1 MIKGHFSDHFVLAV
15 KDQIRSVRYR
25 IRRSADGDP
34 VRGAVIRPSRV
45 PRPVAVVA
53 NAVFSQVETTARA
66 LLPDPAP
73 EWRGAAF
80 PLPVERYF
88 GAGETGED
96 EGQAF
101 TLAIYDA
108 LKQLLNRFGAREY
121 LVFEQAIGEAHA
133 AILARH
139 SGLIAAA
146 LGAGSTASR
155 SQPITQLCAAIAI
168 ELAKAHP
175 IKEALLDPQGKAVP
189 RNLSSSLNEYCACV
203 VGLSTAIVSLRLEG
217 EATDVPQGSDWIVQ
231 SADMAVDARFT
242 RFAAAMAS
250 SDPTVNLA
258 AEFAAILPFLP

>member
-34 VRGAVIRPSRV
+34 VRGGVIRPSRV

-53 NAVFSQVETTARA
+53 NAVFTQVETTARA
-66 LLPDPAP
+66 LLPDQAP
-73 EWRGAAF
+73 EWRGPAF

-88 GAGETGED
+88 GADEGSDD
-96 EGQAF
+96 EGQTF
-101 TLAIYDA
+101 TLVIYHA

-133 AILARH
+133 EILGKHA
-139 SGLIAAA
+139 GLIAAA
-146 LGAGSTASR
+146 LGQGQLAGRTQS
-155 SQPITQLCAAIAI
+155 ITQLCAAIAVH
-168 ELAKAHP
+168 LAAAHP
-175 IKEALLDPQGKAVP
+175 VKEVLLDPQGKAVP
-189 RNLSSSLNEYCACV
+189 RNLSSSLNEYCASV
-203 VGLSTAIVSLRLEG
+203 VGLSTAIVSLRLEDDPSD
-217 EATDVPQGSDWIVQ
+217 AQQGLDWIVQ

-242 RFAAAMAS
+242 RFAGALAS
-250 SDPTVNLA
+250 ADPTGNLA